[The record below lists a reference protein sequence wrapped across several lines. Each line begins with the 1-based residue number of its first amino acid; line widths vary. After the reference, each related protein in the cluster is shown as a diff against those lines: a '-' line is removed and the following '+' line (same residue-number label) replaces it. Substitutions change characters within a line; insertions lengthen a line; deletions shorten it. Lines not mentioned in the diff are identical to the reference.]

1 VTLVEPSPNT
11 TGPWPALP
19 LDAWRDTCATLHR
32 WTQIVGKVQMALSP
46 PQNHWWHVPL
56 RLTARGLT
64 TSPLPYGERVIELA
78 FDFLAHALVLQDSAG
93 TVQRIG
99 LYPRSVADF
108 YQALMGTLQ
117 AMGYPVE
124 IWPVPVEIPDPIP
137 FASDTEHAAYD
148 AEYVQRFWRSLLQFE
163 QVFKQFQRGY
173 VGKASPV
180 QFYWGSF
187 DLCLTRFSGRPA
199 PPHPSGIP
207 FVVEASSH
215 EQFVVGFWPGSGAM
229 QAPAFFAYAYPEP
242 EGLRAARIE
251 PEGAAWHPEMQE
263 FILPYDAIRGLDRPD
278 LALLD
283 FCQTTYAAAAD
294 LGHWDRA
301 ALERTFPG

>member
-1 VTLVEPSPNT
+1 LKTDTELVFGS
-11 TGPWPALP
+11 WPALP
-19 LDAWRDTCATLHR
+19 LEAWRETYATLHM
-32 WTQIVGKVQMALSP
+32 WTQVLGKIQLALLALSP
-46 PQNHWWHVPL
+46 PLNHWWHVPL
-56 RLTARGLT
+56 SLTARGLT
-64 TSPLPYGERVIELA
+64 TAPLPHGQRVIQLT
-78 FDFLAHALVLQDSAG
+78 FDFLAHALLLEGSDG

-108 YQALMGTLQ
+108 YQEVMRTLE
-117 AMGYPVE
+117 AMGSPAK

-137 FASDTEHAAYD
+137 FASDTQHAAYD
-148 AEYVQRFWRSLLQFE
+148 GEYVQRFWRILLQVE
-163 QVFKQFQRGY
+163 QVLKRFQGRF
-173 VGKASPV
+173 VGKSSPV

-207 FVVEASSH
+207 FVVEAASH

-242 EGLRAARIE
+242 EGLRAARIA
-251 PEGAAWHPEMQE
+251 PEGAAWHAELQE
-263 FILPYDAIRGLDRPD
+263 FILPYDAFRNLNRPD
-278 LALLD
+278 EALLD
-283 FCQTTYAAAAD
+283 FCQSIYTAAAD

-301 ALERTFPG
+301 ALERP